1 MTIARTSPE
10 RRTSAAGDDEQ
21 AARHQHRTSKLF
33 EGDHAYAARL
43 VQIAT
48 AIPGERSITTMKPRN
63 GERSEIEGND
73 RITDGIATQTGAHR
87 SGP

>member
-1 MTIARTSPE
+1 
-10 RRTSAAGDDEQ
+10 
-21 AARHQHRTSKLF
+21 
-33 EGDHAYAARL
+33 L

-63 GERSEIEGND
+63 GERSEIEEND

>member
-48 AIPGERSITTMKPRN
+48 AIIGERSITTMKQRN

-73 RITDGIATQTGAHR
+73 RITDGIAAQTGSHR